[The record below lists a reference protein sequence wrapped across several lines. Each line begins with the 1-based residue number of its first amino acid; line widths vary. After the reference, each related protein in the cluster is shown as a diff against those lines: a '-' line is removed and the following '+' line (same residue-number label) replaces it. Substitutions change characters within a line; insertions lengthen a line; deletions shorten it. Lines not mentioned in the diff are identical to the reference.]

1 MKLDRRAQNIIAVG
15 GGKGGV
21 GKSVF
26 SIALATDLA
35 LSGKKVVLADFDLGS
50 ANLHTY
56 LSVDSK
62 RSLSDFFHKK
72 AASLEDLVEDTGIQN
87 LKLISG
93 SEFMPGAANPAYWFK
108 LKMIRHIKAI
118 DADFVI
124 IDLGAGVHFNVLDL
138 FGIADRGMIVTTDE
152 PGAII
157 NAYSFIKGAL
167 FRKIEVVFRQHPKIR
182 PILKGVMEK
191 GDADGTFT
199 IDWLATKI
207 REIDPDMYPLIDE
220 ISNWF
225 RPCLVANMM
234 SGDMNS
240 LLIDNLKAL
249 CKRNLG
255 LELNQ
260 IGAIPRTKEVSRFL
274 LNIPAIFDTPSGEAF
289 TKSVKKITKSL
300 IRDSSKMEALANDQK
315 VRSDFDDDTIKAIM
329 AVVDGVDEELLSRK
343 DRKLLKLRLFF
354 KPKDVIS
361 FLLRKGFSHEIFFT
375 QSKLNPDL

>member
-1 MKLDRRAQNIIAVG
+1 V
-15 GGKGGV
+15 
-21 GKSVF
+21 
-26 SIALATDLA
+26 
-35 LSGKKVVLADFDLGS
+35 
-50 ANLHTY
+50 
-56 LSVDSK
+56 
-62 RSLSDFFHKK
+62 
-72 AASLEDLVEDTGIQN
+72 DTGVQN

-118 DADFVI
+118 DADFVV

-138 FGIADRGMIVTTDE
+138 FGIADQGIVVTTDE

-182 PILKGVMEK
+182 PILKGLMEK
-191 GDADGTFT
+191 GDAHGTFT
-199 IDWLATKI
+199 IDWLAEKI
-207 REIDPDMYPLIDE
+207 QEIDPDMYPLIDE

-240 LLIDNLKAL
+240 VLIGNLKEL
-249 CKRNLG
+249 CNGNLG
-255 LELNQ
+255 LELEQ
-260 IGAIPRTKEVSRFL
+260 AGAIPQTKLVSRFL
-274 LNIPAIFDTPSGEAF
+274 LNIPAIFEAPGGEAF
-289 TKSVKKITKSL
+289 TKAVKSITKSL
-300 IRDSSKMEALANDQK
+300 LRESSDLEALAKGPK
-315 VRSDFDDDTIKAIM
+315 VRSDFDDETIKAIM
-329 AVVDGVDEELLSRK
+329 DVVDGVDKELLSRK

-361 FLLRKGFSHEIFFT
+361 FLLRKGFSHEIFFE
-375 QSKLNPDL
+375 